1 MSKKWIFLLLFPFQS
16 SFSQNVGIGTTTPL
30 ARLHVLDSNVVFS
43 ASGVAL
49 GNNGP
54 SISGQGRRMLW
65 YPARAAFRVGYV
77 GGSNWDRDSIGYY
90 SFAAGHNTKALRDA
104 SVAFGYGSEANG
116 EASVAFG
123 TSIADG
129 NYSFSMGISSLAKGE
144 FSIAMG
150 QTVRSYGYNSIAMGN
165 NSVANGTFAN
175 AIGSHLT
182 ANAYASTVVGYYNNP
197 VVTPETSVNLSSPV
211 FLVGNGYNVP
221 SNAMTVLLN
230 GNIGIGNDAPL
241 ARLHVLDSNVVFSA
255 SGDITGNNGPSIS
268 GPGRRLLWYPAKA
281 AFRAGYVYGNYWDK
295 DSIGDYSFAAGY
307 NTKASRFTS
316 VAIGFGS
323 EANGDASVALGSSIA
338 DGSYSFALGLSS
350 LAKGISS
357 IAMGQQVRSY
367 GYNSIAMGN
376 STESRGAYANAIGSY
391 LTANAYASTV
401 VGYYNNPVVSP
412 ETTISLTSPVFLVGN
427 GFNEP
432 SNAMTILLNG
442 NTGIGND
449 APSQRLV
456 VNGNILVQNNKG
468 IIRTTDGTQ
477 KKQLTTTATV
487 NVTLAADGT
496 TAVNFVFPE
505 SFSSV
510 PDVYVGN
517 VISGAGGWAEVVMT
531 ISNVTTTGGALYI
544 HNTRTV
550 SWSPNFVVKIIA
562 IGPQ

>member
-16 SFSQNVGIGTTTPL
+16 VFSQNVGIGISTPL
-30 ARLHVLDSNVVFS
+30 ARLHVVDSNVVFS
-43 ASGVAL
+43 AAGGVL
-49 GNNGP
+49 GNSGP

-65 YPARAAFRVGYV
+65 YPAKAAFRVGYV
-77 GGSNWDRDSIGYY
+77 AGSNWDKDSIGGY
-90 SFAAGHNTKALRDA
+90 SFAAGHNTKASRDA
-104 SVAFGYGSEANG
+104 SVAFGIGSEANG

-123 TSIADG
+123 SSIADA
-129 NYSFSMGISSLAKGE
+129 NYSFAMGNSSFAKGE
-144 FSIAMG
+144 SSIAMG
-150 QTVRSYGYNSIAMGN
+150 QTVRSFGYNSIAMGN
-165 NSVANGTFAN
+165 STEARGAFAN
-175 AIGSHLT
+175 AIGTFLT
-182 ANAYASTVVGYYNNP
+182 ANAYASTVVGYYN
-197 VVTPETSVNLSSPV
+197 
-211 FLVGNGYNVP
+211 
-221 SNAMTVLLN
+221 
-230 GNIGIGNDAPL
+230 
-241 ARLHVLDSNVVFSA
+241 
-255 SGDITGNNGPSIS
+255 
-268 GPGRRLLWYPAKA
+268 K
-281 AFRAGYVYGNYWDK
+281 
-295 DSIGDYSFAAGY
+295 
-307 NTKASRFTS
+307 
-316 VAIGFGS
+316 
-323 EANGDASVALGSSIA
+323 
-338 DGSYSFALGLSS
+338 
-350 LAKGISS
+350 
-357 IAMGQQVRSY
+357 
-367 GYNSIAMGN
+367 
-376 STESRGAYANAIGSY
+376 
-391 LTANAYASTV
+391 
-401 VGYYNNPVVSP
+401 PVVSP